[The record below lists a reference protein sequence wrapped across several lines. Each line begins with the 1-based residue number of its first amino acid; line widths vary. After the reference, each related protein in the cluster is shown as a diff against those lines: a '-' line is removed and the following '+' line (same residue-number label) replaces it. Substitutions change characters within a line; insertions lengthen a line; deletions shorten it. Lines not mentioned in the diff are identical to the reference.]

1 MTLADFPEPAAIAH
15 TDLHRLDERLLN
27 LLRYETDAPNVY
39 GLLFFDAAG
48 RVLAALPGHGAP
60 GAPLWEERE
69 FSLGALPR
77 VEFQGAELI
86 DPLLA
91 WALERTRPGR
101 LLKAVICDRE
111 MAAVMGLVHPSGGR
125 DATPLPPHLR
135 AKLGVG
141 YMPEDRR
148 LVPELTVQENILLPA
163 WANDIPGAET
173 RLAWIYALMPEVEG
187 FSSRRALQ
195 LSGGQQKLAALA
207 RALMN
212 GERLMLLDE
221 PFEGIAPALAHRLGE
236 VLHRLKA
243 QGPAVLVSESDYR
256 HCAGLVDKVFVIERG
271 VVSERAEA

>member
-1 MTLADFPEPAAIAH
+1 ML
-15 TDLHRLDERLLN
+15 
-27 LLRYETDAPNVY
+27 
-39 GLLFFDAAG
+39 
-48 RVLAALPGHGAP
+48 
-60 GAPLWEERE
+60 
-69 FSLGALPR
+69 R
-77 VEFQGAELI
+77 VEGLDVGIEGAQVLRGASL
-86 DPLLA
+86 DLPAGTMAGLV
-91 WALERTRPGR
+91 GR
-101 LLKAVICDRE
+101 NGAGKTTLMR
-111 MAAVMGLVHPSGGR
+111 AVMGLVQPSGGRVAIGGR
-125 DATPLPPHLR
+125 DATALPPHLR

-212 GERLMLLDE
+212 GEHLMLLDE

-236 VLHRLKA
+236 VLRRLKA
-243 QGPAVLVSESDYR
+243 EGPAVLVSESDYR

-271 VVSERAEA
+271 VVSERAGVEA